1 MNIYIICG
9 IMPTTFKVGGT
20 TLIPKI
26 DNPNKPSDYR
36 PITVSPKIT
45 RLLHKILA
53 KPLEIEI

>member
-1 MNIYIICG
+1 
-9 IMPTTFKVGGT
+9 MPTTFKVGGT